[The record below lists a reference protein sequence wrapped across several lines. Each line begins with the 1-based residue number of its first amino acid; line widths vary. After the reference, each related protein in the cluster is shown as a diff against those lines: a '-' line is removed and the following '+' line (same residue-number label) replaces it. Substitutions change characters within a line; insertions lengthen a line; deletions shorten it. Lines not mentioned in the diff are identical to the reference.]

1 MYWKWQRS
9 NERNRETY
17 QELSVPT
24 SCNQTKRYKGSITRL
39 INGQNQLERIDAISN
54 LQKGVWM
61 YIDEQ
66 MN

>member
-1 MYWKWQRS
+1 MFTDGRQQRQP
-9 NERNRETY
+9 NHNTTTY
-17 QELSVPT
+17 SVPT
-24 SCNQTKRYKGSITRL
+24 TCNQTKRYKGSITRL